1 MQNAF
6 REDGFWCPAST
17 WNCLGRHS
25 CPADR
30 GPNSS
35 SLFAICRRS
44 GRRCLH
50 AASLLRFATS
60 QQMLLHCYKLQIGCV
75 LGAGKSIH
83 GFCVK
88 CKTKMQSFCIFL
100 KRMTLKTFFGRN
112 LIKPIDNMGMREYNA
127 GNKTTRLVGKWEF
140 RKGGYSNDADLEKSS
155 ARQLSLRA
163 NVQRPGRETNS
174 EP

>member
-1 MQNAF
+1 
-6 REDGFWCPAST
+6 
-17 WNCLGRHS
+17 
-25 CPADR
+25 
-30 GPNSS
+30 
-35 SLFAICRRS
+35 
-44 GRRCLH
+44 
-50 AASLLRFATS
+50 
-60 QQMLLHCYKLQIGCV
+60 
-75 LGAGKSIH
+75 
-83 GFCVK
+83 
-88 CKTKMQSFCIFL
+88 MQSFCIFL

-127 GNKTTRLVGKWEF
+127 DNKTTRLVGKWEF